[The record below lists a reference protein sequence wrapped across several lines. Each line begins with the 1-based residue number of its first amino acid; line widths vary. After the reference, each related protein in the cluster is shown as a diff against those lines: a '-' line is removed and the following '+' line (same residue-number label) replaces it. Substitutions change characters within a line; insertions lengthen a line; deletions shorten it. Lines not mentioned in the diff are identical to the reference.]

1 MAKIKSESRETT
13 PPQSTLPNA
22 ENESG
27 GGTE

>member
-1 MAKIKSESRETT
+1 MAKIKSESREIT

-22 ENESG
+22 ENESK

>member
-13 PPQSTLPNA
+13 PPQPTLPNA
-22 ENESG
+22 ENESE